1 MKRYI
6 PARIV
11 LFPGLGAD
19 PRMFAAQKSVFGDD
33 LECPDWLTPAAGE
46 TFDDYAGRWARELAP
61 KAGDDRPLFLG
72 SSGITGGS
80 F

>member
-19 PRMFAAQKSVFGDD
+19 PRMFREQQAVLGDD
-33 LECPDWLTPAAGE
+33 LECPDWLTPDECE
-46 TFDDYAGRWARELAP
+46 TFDAYTRR
-61 KAGDDRPLFLG
+61 
-72 SSGITGGS
+72 
-80 F
+80 